1 MSNLKSKLEC
11 GQEIWLKHVRGG
23 DVTSDGSFE
32 QRDRRPPLMPPSAC
46 LHILTSLLASYINKN
61 TSAIML
67 RPLHCVQDNVFAHGD
82 VEARMRVHEE
92 VGARA
97 WPGSV
102 QEASYSGSVSRS
114 SC

>member
-1 MSNLKSKLEC
+1 MSDLKSKIEC

-32 QRDRRPPLMPPSAC
+32 QCDRRPLLIPPSAC
-46 LHILTSLLASYINKN
+46 LHILTSLLASYINKY

-67 RPLHCVQDNVFAHGD
+67 RPLHGIQDNVFGHGG
-82 VEARMRVHEE
+82 VEARMRAHKE

-97 WPGSV
+97 WSGSV